1 MKERTMTD
9 NVVAFPDSELE
20 IFDFTS
26 EDEEYDAG
34 VTHAE
39 EFLQGLS
46 DSLEGKSEMFCSA
59 VWDVIFDVFDD
70 GE

>member
-39 EFLQGLS
+39 QFLQELRE
-46 DSLEGKSEMFCSA
+46 SLEGQTEAFCGA